1 MTWTWTSGE
10 AARLWRKL
18 GDGGC
23 LLLDLTAE
31 NHWGYD
37 PLPGRIP
44 GLLDHLASTS
54 AVAGLLAWQGI
65 QAWVDLGTA
74 RCLILLDKPITK
86 KRKSNFKIRPT

>member
-10 AARLWRKL
+10 AARLWRIL
-18 GDGGC
+18 GDGDC

-44 GLLDHLASTS
+44 VLLDHLASTS

-65 QAWVDLGTA
+65 HLCWVVVAMKSWIESLAELSYFGFA
-74 RCLILLDKPITK
+74 RVYFGSD
-86 KRKSNFKIRPT
+86 

>member
-18 GDGGC
+18 DDGDC

-31 NHWGYD
+31 NHRRYD

-44 GLLDHLASTS
+44 GLFDHLASTS
-54 AVAGLLAWQGI
+54 AVAGLLAWQCTR
-65 QAWVDLGTA
+65 AWVAQGTG

-86 KRKSNFKIRPT
+86 KKQF